1 MKLDISKSFDSVT
14 WPYLLNVMCYLGFG
28 QRWLNWISNLWCILL
43 LLFAQWRK
51 RVLHCRGMRQGDPLS
66 LMLFLLTMERLH
78 RLFQKAQQQG
88 ILQRLSNGC
97 DTFRVSL
104 YANDAAVFIN
114 PSSHDL
120 HVTTAI
126 RSLFVDASGLKTNL
140 PKTQVYPI
148 RCEHLSLTFLNQ
160 TNLDVLSAFAPLKP
174 LIIC

>member
-1 MKLDISKSFDSVT
+1 
-14 WPYLLNVMCYLGFG
+14 
-28 QRWLNWISNLWCILL
+28 
-43 LLFAQWRK
+43 
-51 RVLHCRGMRQGDPLS
+51 MRQGDPLS

-104 YANDAAVFIN
+104 YADDAAVFIN